1 MSRIAVLLLL
11 AACGA
16 PARSSAEPAAA
27 TASGPAPSATAEDAG
42 ADVARANAAGA
53 DASPEPTAHGEGP
66 SGGSVLVGEI
76 MAPKTFKPGPTL
88 AALVPDMVA
97 CYRKARGSV
106 PSLRGKLKLR
116 VVVSE
121 TGAAQAVAAEAGG
134 GANDPA
140 LVSCLDE
147 AFKGAT
153 FPKPGGTAILLVPL
167 VFRP

>member
-1 MSRIAVLLLL
+1 MSTRIAVLLLL

-16 PARSSAEPAAA
+16 PARSSPEPATAM
-27 TASGPAPSATAEDAG
+27 ASGPSPSATADA
-42 ADVARANAAGA
+42 AAA
-53 DASPEPTAHGEGP
+53 DAAAADAAAEPTEHGERADRP

-76 MAPKTFKPGPTL
+76 MAPKTFKPAPTL

-121 TGAAQAVAAEAGG
+121 IGAAQSVAAEPGG

>member
-1 MSRIAVLLLL
+1 
-11 AACGA
+11 
-16 PARSSAEPAAA
+16 
-27 TASGPAPSATAEDAG
+27 
-42 ADVARANAAGA
+42 
-53 DASPEPTAHGEGP
+53 
-66 SGGSVLVGEI
+66 